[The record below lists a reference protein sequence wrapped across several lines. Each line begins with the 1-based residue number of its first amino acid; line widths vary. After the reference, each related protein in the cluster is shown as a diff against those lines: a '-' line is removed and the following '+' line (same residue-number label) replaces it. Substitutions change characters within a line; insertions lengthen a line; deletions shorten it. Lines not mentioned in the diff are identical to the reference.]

1 MEVNRKS
8 QQLFSSHKIV
18 ENYGGLTEVWRFNRA
33 PEIRKSIEDKSKII
47 FSYFSTKTYV
57 VTPH

>member
-8 QQLFSSHKIV
+8 QKLFSSHKIV

-47 FSYFSTKTYV
+47 FLISQRK
-57 VTPH
+57 HML